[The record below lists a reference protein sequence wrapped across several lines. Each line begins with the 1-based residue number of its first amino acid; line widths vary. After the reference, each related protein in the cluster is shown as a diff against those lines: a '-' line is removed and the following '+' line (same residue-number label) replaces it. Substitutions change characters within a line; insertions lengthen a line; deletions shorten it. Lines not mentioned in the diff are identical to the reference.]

1 MSDDL
6 AASPPVAPTQKIIDE
21 TLQKAATIA
30 LSPTVFDHQ
39 QTELMWYLA
48 TRRDALLLL
57 FLVGATLAWT
67 WERGALAALA
77 GSLFSAFVFGLMLR
91 LIQQSLNIPEQLWN
105 AKKQEQ
111 NDDSKAELVS
121 QWLIWLLLPVGLAT
135 SAMMARAAW
144 LGLGVGYLS
153 AMLTLLTGS
162 WQIWLYL
169 WITTASEPQG
179 ETRFD

>member
-6 AASPPVAPTQKIIDE
+6 AASPQVAPFQKTEDQ
-21 TLQKAATIA
+21 TLPKAATIA
-30 LSPTVFDHQ
+30 PSPTVFDIQ

-91 LIQQSLNIPEQLWN
+91 LIQQSPDIPANLSKT
-105 AKKQEQ
+105 KKREQ
-111 NDDSKAELVS
+111 NDEGNKAQLVT

-153 AMLTLLTGS
+153 AMLALLTAS
-162 WQIWLYL
+162 WQLWLYV
-169 WITTASEPQG
+169 WSTTDSEPQG
-179 ETRFD
+179 EKSK